1 MTDIQT
7 GERKQM
13 ELKEKL
19 QALLELEGFPCRF
32 MEPMSSHT
40 TFRIGGPAAAY
51 VCPSGETELKTVLS
65 FCRREKLPFFILGNG
80 SNLLVSDAGY
90 EGVVIST
97 TEGLTRLEAEGE
109 RIFASS
115 GQLLSRTAKRALK
128 EGLTGLEFAAG
139 IPGTIGGALVMNAGA
154 YGSEIKD
161 VLEYARVMT
170 PEGEILTLGPKEL
183 KMDYRTSCIPA
194 MGYTVLY
201 ACFRLKKGNRDEI
214 EAYMNELSLKRRE
227 KQPLQYPSAGSTFK
241 RPKGHFAARLIE
253 DAGLKGFT
261 VGGAQVSQKHSGFV
275 INRGDA
281 TAADV
286 MELCR
291 QIRERVKTQFDVELE
306 MEVKTLGKF

>member
-1 MTDIQT
+1 
-7 GERKQM
+7 M
-13 ELKEKL
+13 ELKETLK
-19 QALLELEGFPCRF
+19 ALLEQEGFLCRF

-51 VCPSGETELKTVLS
+51 VCPDGEPGLKTVLS
-65 FCRREKLPFFILGNG
+65 FCQREGLPFFILGNG

-90 EGVVIST
+90 EGVVISM

-109 RIFASS
+109 RIFAAS
-115 GQLLSRTAKRALK
+115 GQLLSRTAKMALK

-154 YGSEIKD
+154 YGAEIKD

-170 PEGEILTLGPKEL
+170 PEGEILTLGPEEL
-183 KMDYRTSCIPA
+183 KMGYRTSCIPA
-194 MGYTVLY
+194 MGYTVLE
-201 ACFRLKKGNRDEI
+201 ACFHLKKGNRDEI

-253 DAGLKGFT
+253 DAGLKGFA
-261 VGGAQVSQKHSGFV
+261 VGGAQVSEKHSGFV
-275 INRGDA
+275 INRGNA

>member
-1 MTDIQT
+1 
-7 GERKQM
+7 M

-19 QALLELEGFPCRF
+19 QALLELEGFPCHF

-161 VLEYARVMT
+161 VLEYARVM
-170 PEGEILTLGPKEL
+170 
-183 KMDYRTSCIPA
+183 RTS
-194 MGYTVLY
+194 G
-201 ACFRLKKGNRDEI
+201 
-214 EAYMNELSLKRRE
+214 RE
-227 KQPLQYPSAGSTFK
+227 NS
-241 RPKGHFAARLIE
+241 
-253 DAGLKGFT
+253 
-261 VGGAQVSQKHSGFV
+261 HS
-275 INRGDA
+275 I
-281 TAADV
+281 
-286 MELCR
+286 
-291 QIRERVKTQFDVELE
+291 
-306 MEVKTLGKF
+306 

>member
-1 MTDIQT
+1 
-7 GERKQM
+7 M

-19 QALLELEGFPCRF
+19 QALLGQEGLPCRF

-40 TFRIGGPAAAY
+40 TFRIGVCPAAAY
-51 VCPSGETELKTVLS
+51 VCPSGETELKTILS

-90 EGVVIST
+90 EGVVISM

-109 RIFASS
+109 RIFAAS
-115 GQLLSRTAKRALK
+115 GQLLSRMAKRALK

-170 PEGEILTLGPKEL
+170 PEGEILTLGPKVVI
-183 KMDYRTSCIPA
+183 KNADHRTSCIPA
-194 MGYTVLY
+194 MGYTVLE
-201 ACFRLKKGNRDEI
+201 ACFCLKKGNRDEI

-253 DAGLKGFT
+253 DAGLKGLT
-261 VGGAQVSQKHSGFV
+261 VGGAQGVPKAQ
-275 INRGDA
+275 R
-281 TAADV
+281 
-286 MELCR
+286 LC
-291 QIRERVKTQFDVELE
+291 D
-306 MEVKTLGKF
+306 

>member
-1 MTDIQT
+1 
-7 GERKQM
+7 M
-13 ELKEKL
+13 ELKETLK
-19 QALLELEGFPCRF
+19 ALLEQEGFLCRF

-51 VCPSGETELKTVLS
+51 VCPDGEPGLKTVLS
-65 FCRREKLPFFILGNG
+65 FCQREGLPFFILGNG

-90 EGVVIST
+90 EGVVISM
-97 TEGLTRLEAEGE
+97 TEGLTHLEAEGE
-109 RIFASS
+109 RIFAAS
-115 GQLLSRTAKRALK
+115 GQLLSRTAKMALK

-170 PEGEILTLGPKEL
+170 PEGEILTLGPEEL
-183 KMDYRTSCIPA
+183 KMGYRTSCIPA
-194 MGYTVLY
+194 MGYTVLE
-201 ACFRLKKGNRDEI
+201 ACFHLKKGNRDEI

-253 DAGLKGFT
+253 DAGLKGFA
-261 VGGAQVSQKHSGFV
+261 VGGAQVSEKHSGFV
-275 INRGDA
+275 INRGNA

>member
-194 MGYTVLY
+194 MGYTVLD
-201 ACFRLKKGNRDEI
+201 ACFHLKKGNRDEI

>member
-1 MTDIQT
+1 
-7 GERKQM
+7 M
-13 ELKEKL
+13 ELKETL
-19 QALLELEGFPCRF
+19 QALLEQEGSQCRF

-51 VCPSGETELKTVLS
+51 VCPAGEQALKTIIA
-65 FCRREKLPFFILGNG
+65 FCRREKIPFFILGNG

-90 EGVVIST
+90 EGVVISM

-109 RIFASS
+109 RIFAAS
-115 GQLLSRTAKRALK
+115 GQLLSRTAKKALQ

-183 KMDYRTSCIPA
+183 ELGYRTSCIPA
-194 MGYTVLY
+194 RGYTVLD
-201 ACFRLKKGNRDEI
+201 ACFHLKKGNREEI
-214 EAYMNELSLKRRE
+214 ESYMNELSLKRRE

-241 RPKGHFAARLIE
+241 RPAGHFAARLIE
-253 DAGLKGFT
+253 DAGLKGST
-261 VGGAQVSQKHSGFV
+261 VGGAQVSEKHSGFV
-275 INRGDA
+275 INRGGA

-286 MELCR
+286 MELCC
-291 QIRERVKTQFDVELE
+291 QIKERVKAKFDVDLE

>member
-1 MTDIQT
+1 MS
-7 GERKQM
+7 EFCEKL
-13 ELKEKL
+13 EEKLKEVMTS
-19 QALLELEGFPCRF
+19 ERGNFRF
-32 MEPMSSHT
+32 MEPMKRHT
-40 TFRIGGPAAAY
+40 TFRIGGPAA
-51 VCPSGETELKTVLS
+51 VFISPGSEEELREVLNLLK
-65 FCRREKLPFFILGNG
+65 EENIPWTILGNG

-194 MGYTVLY
+194 MGYTVLD

-286 MELCR
+286 MELCSH
-291 QIRERVKTQFDVELE
+291 IRKTVKEISGVELE

>member
-1 MTDIQT
+1 M
-7 GERKQM
+7 
-13 ELKEKL
+13 
-19 QALLELEGFPCRF
+19 ELEGFPCRF

-40 TFRIGGPAAAY
+40 TFRIGGPAAVMY
-51 VCPSGETELKTVLS
+51 VRPERQSLKRSSLS
-65 FCRREKLPFFILGNG
+65 AEGKLPFFILGNG

-109 RIFASS
+109 DFCII

-170 PEGEILTLGPKEL
+170 PEEEILTLGPKEL

-194 MGYTVLY
+194 MGYTVLD

-253 DAGLKGFT
+253 GCRIKKALPSAARRCPKST
-261 VGGAQVSQKHSGFV
+261 AALW
-275 INRGDA
+275 INRA
-281 TAADV
+281 
-286 MELCR
+286 MPQR
-291 QIRERVKTQFDVELE
+291 Q
-306 MEVKTLGKF
+306 M

>member
-1 MTDIQT
+1 MNKEI
-7 GERKQM
+7 KQ
-13 ELKEKL
+13 
-19 QALLELEGFPCRF
+19 RF
-32 MEPMSSHT
+32 CQQLGDECVRFEEPMCDHT
-40 TFRIGGPAAAY
+40 TFRIGGPAEVFVMPESYEQIAWVIRQCRQA
-51 VCPSGETELKTVLS
+51 EL
-65 FCRREKLPFFILGNG
+65 PYFILGNG

-194 MGYTVLY
+194 MGYTVLD

-253 DAGLKGFT
+253 DAGLKGYT
-261 VGGAQVSQKHSGFV
+261 VGGAQVSEKHSGFV
-275 INRGDA
+275 VNRGGA
-281 TAADV
+281 TAEEVAFLIKQVQKKVMKQFNVMMQPEVRFVGFADTEV
-286 MELCR
+286 
-291 QIRERVKTQFDVELE
+291 RE
-306 MEVKTLGKF
+306 

>member
-1 MTDIQT
+1 
-7 GERKQM
+7 M

-183 KMDYRTSCIPA
+183 KMD
-194 MGYTVLY
+194 
-201 ACFRLKKGNRDEI
+201 CFRLKKGNRDEI

>member
-1 MTDIQT
+1 
-7 GERKQM
+7 M

-109 RIFASS
+109 RIFAS
-115 GQLLSRTAKRALK
+115 
-128 EGLTGLEFAAG
+128 G

-183 KMDYRTSCIPA
+183 KLDYRTSCIPA
-194 MGYTVLY
+194 MGYTVLD

>member
-1 MTDIQT
+1 
-7 GERKQM
+7 M

-19 QALLELEGFPCRF
+19 QALLELEGFQSVSGAS
-32 MEPMSSHT
+32 MSSYT

-80 SNLLVSDAGY
+80 SNSAGSVMQDMR
-90 EGVVIST
+90 EWLFPRQRAG
-97 TEGLTRLEAEGE
+97 RLSEAEGE

-194 MGYTVLY
+194 MGYTVLD

>member
-1 MTDIQT
+1 
-7 GERKQM
+7 M

-194 MGYTVLY
+194 MGYTVLD
-201 ACFRLKKGNRDEI
+201 ACFRLKKRNRDEI

>member
-194 MGYTVLY
+194 MGYTVLD
-201 ACFRLKKGNRDEI
+201 ACFRLKKENRDEI
-214 EAYMNELSLKRRE
+214 EAYMNELSLRRRE

>member
-1 MTDIQT
+1 
-7 GERKQM
+7 M

-194 MGYTVLY
+194 MGYTVLG

>member
-1 MTDIQT
+1 
-7 GERKQM
+7 
-13 ELKEKL
+13 
-19 QALLELEGFPCRF
+19 
-32 MEPMSSHT
+32 
-40 TFRIGGPAAAY
+40 
-51 VCPSGETELKTVLS
+51 
-65 FCRREKLPFFILGNG
+65 
-80 SNLLVSDAGY
+80 
-90 EGVVIST
+90 
-97 TEGLTRLEAEGE
+97 
-109 RIFASS
+109 
-115 GQLLSRTAKRALK
+115 
-128 EGLTGLEFAAG
+128 
-139 IPGTIGGALVMNAGA
+139 
-154 YGSEIKD
+154 
-161 VLEYARVMT
+161 
-170 PEGEILTLGPKEL
+170 
-183 KMDYRTSCIPA
+183 MDYRTSCIPA
-194 MGYTVLY
+194 MGYTVLD
-201 ACFRLKKGNRDEI
+201 ACFRLKKENRDEI

>member
-170 PEGEILTLGPKEL
+170 PEGEILTRGPKEL

-194 MGYTVLY
+194 MGYTVLD

>member
-1 MTDIQT
+1 MDRLEQLLRNLRDRCP
-7 GERKQM
+7 E
-13 ELKEKL
+13 
-19 QALLELEGFPCRF
+19 LELRTE
-32 MEPMSSHT
+32 EPMSRHT
-40 TFRIGGPAAAY
+40 TFRIGGPAALMALPRT
-51 VCPSGETELKTVLS
+51 VGEAKAAVRAAGELEI
-65 FCRREKLPFFILGNG
+65 RPFFLGNG
-80 SNLLVSDAGY
+80 SNLLVPDEGY
-90 EGVVIST
+90 RGFVVKLCGLDQTQEVNRRLWAESGISLARLAWAALGR
-97 TEGLTRLEAEGE
+97 GLA
-109 RIFASS
+109 
-115 GQLLSRTAKRALK
+115 
-128 EGLTGLEFAAG
+128 GLEFAHG
-139 IPGTIGGALVMNAGA
+139 IPGSLGGGVMMNAGA

-194 MGYTVLY
+194 MGYTVLD

>member
-1 MTDIQT
+1 
-7 GERKQM
+7 M

-194 MGYTVLY
+194 MGYTVLD
-201 ACFRLKKGNRDEI
+201 ACFRLKKGKRDEI

>member
-1 MTDIQT
+1 
-7 GERKQM
+7 M
-13 ELKEKL
+13 ELRETLK
-19 QALLELEGFPCRF
+19 ALLEQEGLQCRF

-40 TFRIGGPAAAY
+40 TFRIGGSAAAY
-51 VCPSGETELKTVLS
+51 VCPAGEADLKMILS

-90 EGVVIST
+90 EGVVISM

-109 RIFASS
+109 RIFAAS
-115 GQLLSRTAKRALK
+115 GQLLSRTAKKALQ

-139 IPGTIGGALVMNAGA
+139 IPGSVGGALVMNAGA

-183 KMDYRTSCIPA
+183 KLGYRTSCIPA
-194 MGYTVLY
+194 MGYTVLD
-201 ACFRLKKGNRDEI
+201 ACFYLQKGNREEI

-241 RPKGHFAARLIE
+241 RPEGYFAARFIE

-261 VGGAQVSQKHSGFV
+261 VGGAQVSEKHSGFV
-275 INRGDA
+275 INRGGA

-286 MELCR
+286 MELCC
-291 QIRERVKTQFDVELE
+291 QIKERVKTQFGVDLE